1 MTVSEL
7 AVEAILSWVVL
18 EIRDGEVTC
27 MKGKSLPEAES
38 PAHLTFKEY
47 KDSENPAH
55 ERIM

>member
-1 MTVSEL
+1 
-7 AVEAILSWVVL
+7 
-18 EIRDGEVTC
+18 

-55 ERIM
+55 ERIMQQTEEECRKNKNT